1 MIQSLV
7 LHSSAV
13 ALGIVAP
20 AGCVIDR
27 VQVMS
32 SNAALDDAIADVMS
46 AFESAAHCEGCLA
59 EIEEC
64 RAVFRIMGYPDQ
76 VPAGER
82 LRVSFLQK
90 GFKRINNVVD
100 AYNVVSA
107 QYAAGLGLHDASK
120 LNGSHSIHVRRAH
133 GDETIRPMFKH
144 KESAIPAG
152 DLIYSTAPHAGQT
165 LAWLGKKDVDGDDF
179 KVTADTTSLALITLG
194 HAGTTRE
201 TNIRRCEE
209 VYALIRATSPAARI
223 DFVPTELSQ

>member
-1 MIQSLV
+1 MIQSLI

-20 AGCVIDR
+20 AACVIDR
-27 VQVMS
+27 VEVMPS
-32 SNAALDDAIADVMS
+32 SAALDDAIAEVMK
-46 AFESAAHCEGCLA
+46 AVESAAHREGGLA

-64 RAVFRIMGYPDQ
+64 RTVFRLMGYPDQ

-82 LRVSFLQK
+82 LRASFLQK

-107 QYAAGLGLHDASK
+107 RYCAGLGMHDASK
-120 LNGSHSIHVRRAH
+120 LNGARSIHVRRAH
-133 GDETIRPMFKH
+133 GDETIRPMFKD

-152 DLIYSTAPHAGQT
+152 DLIYGTAPHAGQT
-165 LAWLGKKDVDGDDF
+165 IAWLGKRDVDGDDF
-179 KVTADTTSLALITLG
+179 KVTGDTTALLLIALG

-201 TNIRRCEE
+201 TNARRCEE
-209 VYALIRATSPAARI
+209 VYQLIRSTSPAARI
-223 DFVPTELSQ
+223 HFVPTELLR